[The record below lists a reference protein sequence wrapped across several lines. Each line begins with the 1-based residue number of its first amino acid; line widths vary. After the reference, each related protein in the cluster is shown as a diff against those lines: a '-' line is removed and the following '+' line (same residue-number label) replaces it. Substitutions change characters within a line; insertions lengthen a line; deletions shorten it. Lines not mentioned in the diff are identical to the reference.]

1 MPRAFLI
8 KAKKE
13 KKKEDEQASQAEHQ
27 HGQFSN
33 EVAGECKRLDVAKI
47 YRANFFEIF
56 SFNSKSRCSGSFES
70 RGCVITLGL
79 FARRIFS
86 NFCKLEQVCAGIEL
100 FCLNLALKLTYQ
112 NSNLERKIFQR
123 NTSRSVP
130 HSTATICC
138 ESLLASNSIT
148 ALSVYCS
155 DFE

>member
-112 NSNLERKIFQR
+112 NSNLGKVSLFYLQFSKKDISAKYFKIC
-123 NTSRSVP
+123 
-130 HSTATICC
+130 TAFHRYN
-138 ESLLASNSIT
+138 LLREFVSI
-148 ALSVYCS
+148 
-155 DFE
+155 